1 AASITIEVTKGFEFK
16 PLREVVTL
24 APGKIALRFALER
37 WVDLRKEGWYS
48 GDIRAHFLTP
58 HGALLEAAAEDLA
71 VVNLLAFELNRID
84 KRTRAHP
91 GIFNILAFSGQRPAL
106 EMPGH
111 TLVVNTFNRSEVL
124 GNLSLLNCH
133 RVVYP
138 LTINAWQVGQWTLWD
153 WCDQCHRKSG
163 LVVSERLRMR
173 GGTEGC
179 EILAALILGKIDAVE
194 ESEAIAWH
202 RLLNCGFRVPLV
214 GASAKDCNGV
224 ILGRRRTYARLRP
237 GEEFSYK
244 SWIEAVR

>member
-1 AASITIEVTKGFEFK
+1 MRRICRPEAGETALTPAHVQKWAYIDGTCEISLPAASITIEVTKGFEFK

-111 TLVVNTFNRSEVL
+111 TLVVNTF
-124 GNLSLLNCH
+124 
-133 RVVYP
+133 
-138 LTINAWQVGQWTLWD
+138 
-153 WCDQCHRKSG
+153 
-163 LVVSERLRMR
+163 
-173 GGTEGC
+173 
-179 EILAALILGKIDAVE
+179 
-194 ESEAIAWH
+194 
-202 RLLNCGFRVPLV
+202 
-214 GASAKDCNGV
+214 
-224 ILGRRRTYARLRP
+224 
-237 GEEFSYK
+237 
-244 SWIEAVR
+244 